1 MAVFSPEDLK
11 WLQDRI
17 NKTMDEFRKT
27 DLDSS
32 PEFKRVQDQ
41 WNRLM
46 EDFRSTALG
55 RDTTI
60 PLADLLETDENL
72 IIRVDLP
79 GVEKENVELVVSEDL
94 MKLTAKRT
102 IEPEKDADL
111 LKSERNLTFRREMSL
126 PVAVIGDQA
135 KAKLKDGVLEITLP
149 KEVVTSKKRII
160 IE

>member
-1 MAVFSPEDLK
+1 
-11 WLQDRI
+11 
-17 NKTMDEFRKT
+17 MDEFRKT